1 MRKLMI
7 IAVLALPV
15 AGCGAPGTRP
25 APPPAPVPSSP
36 APPVDDATNTGT
48 GDRGLDGFVATVQE
62 RMPTV
67 AADRRD
73 EELEAVAEQTCA
85 LLASGTDAKT
95 IAAVARTLGTA
106 DPKATDRATA
116 DRLVKLSITE
126 VCPAQRARAA
136 EFQAPKAPAQ
146 PFTAPAA
153 RPAT

>member
-15 AGCGAPGTRP
+15 AGCGAPGTKP
-25 APPPAPVPSSP
+25 APAPVPASP
-36 APPVDDATNTGT
+36 APPVHDATNAGT
-48 GDRGLDGFVATVQE
+48 GNRGLDGFVATVQE

-95 IAAVARTLGTA
+95 IAAVARTLGTS
-106 DPKATDRATA
+106 DPQATDRATA

-126 VCPAQRARAA
+126 VCPAQKARAA
-136 EFQAPKAPAQ
+136 EF
-146 PFTAPAA
+146 
-153 RPAT
+153 

>member
-7 IAVLALPV
+7 IAVLALALPV
-15 AGCGAPGTRP
+15 AGCGTPGTRP
-25 APPPAPVPSSP
+25 APPPAPSSP

-48 GDRGLDGFVATVQE
+48 GNRGLDGFVATVQE

-106 DPKATDRATA
+106 DPAATDRATA
-116 DRLVKLSITE
+116 GRLVKLSITE

-136 EFQAPKAPAQ
+136 EF
-146 PFTAPAA
+146 
-153 RPAT
+153 